1 MCAAPYTS
9 VAPNESAAQPLT
21 NCCTV
26 AAAGAQMGVAQRER
40 EMAWIVGMLEEMI
53 MAHCVRPFDKII
65 T

>member
-1 MCAAPYTS
+1 
-9 VAPNESAAQPLT
+9 
-21 NCCTV
+21 
-26 AAAGAQMGVAQRER
+26 MGVAQRER